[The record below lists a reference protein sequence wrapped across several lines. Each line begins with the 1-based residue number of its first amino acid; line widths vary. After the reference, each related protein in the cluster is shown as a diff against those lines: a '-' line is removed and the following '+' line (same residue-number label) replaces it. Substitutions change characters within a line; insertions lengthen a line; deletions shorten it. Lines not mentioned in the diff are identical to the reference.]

1 MERLFSTA
9 RSNSS
14 EEVRA
19 YAALVK
25 REFYE
30 GDLECPDGTFDDVIF
45 DKAMSNPIAIT
56 RISSGC
62 DLSFRRGPNHIRN
75 NRVGIRVLW
84 FVRKGALKIR
94 RADGMCE
101 IGPGFA
107 GIMDSNVPF
116 HATLMRNGED
126 RHESTQVILPPD
138 FFFAHLIEAEKLSA
152 PVNLQSPEGSACT
165 RLLDVLLE
173 YGDTLG
179 EQSSRH
185 LVGGLLEAI
194 ADHLRNSFA
203 SLPRRQNL
211 VDRRL
216 ADIENYIMMNLTD
229 PDLCHDKV
237 AANCGISP
245 RYLCYLLKANNTSFS
260 ELVWKNRL
268 PKARDWLV
276 MSKTRNQPIH
286 EIAYMSGFKSA
297 AHFSRMFKSAYGVT
311 PREFRA
317 MQFTESCSPQFA
329 EPEAKASYYPTQ
341 LHAA

>member
-9 RSNSS
+9 NSQSS
-14 EEVRA
+14 EEVSA
-19 YAALVK
+19 YAALMK

-30 GDLECPDGTFDDVIF
+30 GDLECPDGTFDVTF

-56 RISSGC
+56 RITSGC
-62 DLSFRRGPNHIRN
+62 DLSFRRGPKHIRN

-84 FVRKGALKIR
+84 FVRKGSLKIR
-94 RADGMCE
+94 RADGTCE
-101 IGPGFA
+101 IGAGFA
-107 GIMDSNVPF
+107 GIMDSSVPF
-116 HATLMRNGED
+116 HATLKRNGED
-126 RHESTQVILPPD
+126 RHESTQIILPPD

-152 PVNLQSPEGSACT
+152 PVDLQSSEGAACT
-165 RLLDVLLE
+165 RLLDILLE

-203 SLPRRQNL
+203 TLPKRQNL

-260 ELVWKNRL
+260 DLVWKNRL

-276 MSKTRNQPIH
+276 TPKTRNQPIH

-297 AHFSRMFKSAYGVT
+297 AHFSRMFKTAYGVT

-317 MQFTESCSPQFA
+317 MQTADSAPANSAVHEMA
-329 EPEAKASYYPTQ
+329 AHYYPQQ